1 MATLANAKSL
11 RELKALYRRYAS
23 LHHPDK
29 GGCALTMQ
37 KINRQYEAMK
47 VKLKQAEQQAQVIS
61 YDFSS
66 VTIGS
71 KVYVNNTAAEVID
84 VNERYFRVVAIGRN
98 RQAQFDKKT
107 GLGRFN
113 SKLRAG
119 FQPLYQQA
127 C

>member
-1 MATLANAKSL
+1 MATLANATSL

-23 LHHPDK
+23 IHHPDK
-29 GGCALTMQ
+29 GGNPLTMQ

-47 VKLKQAEQQAQVIS
+47 IKLKQDQHSNVYHI
-61 YDFSS
+61 DFSDIT
-66 VTIGS
+66 VGS
-71 KVYVNNTAAEVID
+71 RLFINNTQAEVIAVD
-84 VNERYFRVVAIGRN
+84 EHYFRVVAIGRN

-113 SKLRAG
+113 QKLRAS